1 MAKKAKKYKS
11 KNNKGKQSEG
21 FFILKQARKKCRVS
35 NDKFVDFPHI
45 PFSSS
50 SSATESSMHQNSD
63 HEEDFIP
70 LEDPKI
76 SRQQRRFEER
86 KQLKA
91 NPFSKDAFEGSRYN
105 FCYPWMEMMNF
116 DFANTETHSYDM

>member
-11 KNNKGKQSEG
+11 KNNKDS
-21 FFILKQARKKCRVS
+21 
-35 NDKFVDFPHI
+35 PHI

-50 SSATESSMHQNSD
+50 SSAAESSIHQNSD

-91 NPFSKDAFEGSRYN
+91 NPFSKDALKEVVIIFVILG
-105 FCYPWMEMMNF
+105 WK
-116 DFANTETHSYDM
+116 